1 MVPDESF
8 RLGQGRSFT
17 VYLLASLIVSWVVP
31 LIAVLVLPDRRKL
44 A

>member
-1 MVPDESF
+1 VDQKTGA
-8 RLGQGRSFT
+8 GQRSFT

-44 A
+44 D